1 MPIAVT
7 EDHES
12 LRASA
17 LRWAQTH
24 CPPTVPRQVAEA
36 PPGSTDLPAAW
47 EKMAAQ
53 GWLGLHVS
61 EEQGGQGFTL
71 AELAVVLEELGHA
84 LFPGPV
90 LPTVLVSAALARVPH
105 GAAELPPE
113 WLRGLA
119 DGSITAAVALGAAA
133 TPWQQA
139 EDGALSLG
147 ATVRPVLGLPTARLV
162 LVPLDDGTGTSWL
175 LLDREAFGD
184 AIAVEALPAL
194 DATRG
199 LGQLTIGGD
208 VPVTVPRRAQILL
221 SDDDVRGLALTLAA
235 AESAGIARWCL
246 HTASEYAKVRVQFGR
261 PIGQFQAVKHALAD
275 MLVAVEQAAAVAWD
289 AAAAWSEEDEVGADN
304 ADAAARGRHLSARIA
319 GAVALGAA
327 AHCAKECIQLLGG
340 IGFTWEHDA
349 HLYLK
354 RAMANLQLVAGGD
367 VGALEHDVAALAL
380 AGSRRNLAADLPS
393 EAESMREEIRAVVA
407 EVAAAGEA
415 DRRAAIAE
423 AGLIMPHWPAPWG
436 RGASPLE
443 QLVIDEELAAAG
455 VARPHLAVGAWALP
469 TLIAHGTAEQQ
480 ERWVRPTLHGRLNW
494 CQLFSEPGAGSDLAA
509 LSTRA
514 ERVEGGW
521 VLNGQKVWTSLAQ
534 TADFGICLARSDPDA
549 GKHAGITYFIVDMHA
564 EGIDIRPLREL
575 TGAAMFNEVFF
586 NDVFVPDDA
595 VVGVPGDGWRIGRT
609 TLANER
615 VSMSSGASF
624 GPGVEAL
631 TRTMARRSERGNPS
645 PPSLEERLGHL
656 IAEAQSIALLGHRS
670 TLRTLSGVDPGSGS
684 SVRKL
689 LGVEHEQR
697 VQEMGMALYGANG
710 AVLDGKAQ
718 RWEDGFLSTRCLTIA
733 GGTSEVQRNVIA
745 ERILGQPRDPEPGA

>member
-12 LRASA
+12 LRTTA

-24 CPPTVPRQVAEA
+24 SPATVPREAAEA
-36 PPGSTDLPAAW
+36 PPGSAEPPAAW

-53 GWLGLHVS
+53 GWLGLHVP
-61 EEQGGQGFTL
+61 EDLGGQGFTL
-71 AELAVVLEELGHA
+71 SELAVVLEELGHA
-84 LFPGPV
+84 LFPGPL
-90 LPTVLVSAALARVPH
+90 LPTVLVSAALARGS
-105 GAAELPPE
+105 GAQGSAAVPPE
-113 WLRGLA
+113 WVAGLA
-119 DGSITAAVALGAAA
+119 DGSVTAAVALGAA
-133 TPWQQA
+133 PQPGRPG
-139 EDGALSLG
+139 EDGTLFLSG
-147 ATVRPVLGLPTARLV
+147 AVRPVLGLPTARLV
-162 LVPLDDGTGTSWL
+162 LVPLDAGSGAGPGWI
-175 LLDREAFGD
+175 LLDREALGD
-184 AIAVEALPAL
+184 AVAVEALPAL
-194 DATRG
+194 DATRAM
-199 LGQLTIGGD
+199 GQLTFREGGLTLPAD
-208 VPVTVPRRAQILL
+208 QQVLV
-221 SDDDVRGLALTLAA
+221 SDADVRGLALTLAA

-246 HTASEYAKVRVQFGR
+246 ETASDYAKVRVQFGR

-275 MLVAVEQAAAVAWD
+275 MLVAVEQSAAVAWD
-289 AAAAWSEEDEVGADN
+289 AAAAWSEDEEVAADGN
-304 ADAAARGRHLSARIA
+304 RDRHLSARIA
-319 GAVALGAA
+319 GAVTLGAA

-349 HLYLK
+349 HFYLK
-354 RAMANLQLVAGGD
+354 RAMANLQLFAGGD
-367 VGALEHDVAALAL
+367 VGALEHDVAERAI
-380 AGSRRNLAADLPS
+380 AGARRNLAADLPA
-393 EAESMREEIRAVVA
+393 EAESVRAEIRAVVA
-407 EVAAAGEA
+407 EVAAADQA
-415 DRRAAIAE
+415 DQRVAFAE

-443 QLVIDEELAAAG
+443 QLVIDEELASAG
-455 VARPHLAVGAWALP
+455 LARPHLAVGAWALP
-469 TLIAHGTAEQQ
+469 TIIAHGTPEQQ
-480 ERWVRPTLHGRLNW
+480 ERWVRPTLHGKLHW

-514 ERVEGGW
+514 DRVEGGW

-534 TADFGICLARSDPDA
+534 MADFGICLARSDPEA
-549 GKHAGITYFIVDMHA
+549 SKHAGITYFIVDMHT
-564 EGIDIRPLREL
+564 EGLDIRPLREL

-595 VVGVPGDGWRIGRT
+595 VIGAPGDGWRIGRT

-615 VSMSSGASF
+615 VSMSTGASF
-624 GPGVEAL
+624 GPGVESL
-631 TRTMARRSERGNPS
+631 TRTLARRSERGETNPAS
-645 PPSLEERLGHL
+645 MEERLGHL
-656 IAEAQSIALLGHRS
+656 IAEAQTVALLGHRS

-718 RWEDGFLSTRCLTIA
+718 RWEEGFLSTRCLTIA

-745 ERILGQPRDPEPGA
+745 ERILGQPRDPEPGS

>member
-7 EDHES
+7 EEHE
-12 LRASA
+12 A
-17 LRWAQTH
+17 LRRTAERWLQTH
-24 CPPTVPRQVAEA
+24 CPPSVPRAEA
-36 PPGSTDLPAAW
+36 EPTEPPQPAEPPAVW

-53 GWLGLHVS
+53 GWLGLHLP
-61 EEQGGQGFTL
+61 EAHGGQGFTL
-71 AELAVVLEELGHA
+71 TEVAVVLEELGHA

-90 LPTVLVSAALARVPH
+90 LPTVLVSAAIARHPDEAVRR
-105 GAAELPPE
+105 ALLP
-113 WLRGLA
+113 GLA
-119 DGSITAAVALGAAA
+119 DGSVTAAVALGTAGMPWARAGDGTIVLTGAA
-133 TPWQQA
+133 
-139 EDGALSLG
+139 
-147 ATVRPVLGLPTARLV
+147 RPVLGLPTARLV
-162 LVPLDDGTGTSWL
+162 LVPLDGPDGVQWW
-175 LLDREAFGD
+175 LLDRDALGD
-184 AIAVEALPAL
+184 AVSVEALRAL
-194 DATRG
+194 DATR
-199 LGQLTIGGD
+199 TIGTLEVSG
-208 VPVTVPRRAQILL
+208 PGLTLRPGRAVQVA
-221 SDDDVRGLALTLAA
+221 DEEVRGLALVLAA

-246 HTASEYAKVRVQFGR
+246 QTASEYAKVRVQFGR

-275 MLVAVEQAAAVAWD
+275 MLVAVEQSAAVAWD
-289 AAAAWSEEDEVGADN
+289 GAAAWSEEHGEHQEHEKERDRD
-304 ADAAARGRHLSARIA
+304 LSARIA
-319 GAVALGAA
+319 GAIALEAA
-327 AHCAKECIQLLGG
+327 VHCAKQCIQILGG

-354 RAMANLQLVAGGD
+354 RAMATLQLVAGGD
-367 VGALEHDVAALAL
+367 VGGLEDEVTALAV
-380 AGSRRNLAADLPS
+380 AGARRNLAADLPA
-393 EAESMREEIRAVVA
+393 EADSLRAEVRAVVA
-407 EVAAAGEA
+407 EVAAAAPA
-415 DRRAAIAE
+415 DQRAALAE
-423 AGLIMPHWPAPWG
+423 AGLIMPHWPPPWG

-469 TLIAHGTAEQQ
+469 TLIAHGTEAQQ
-480 ERWVRPTLHGRLNW
+480 ERWVRPTLLGRLNW

-514 ERVEGGW
+514 ERVEGGY

-534 TADFGICLARSDPDA
+534 VADFGICLARSDPDA
-549 GKHAGITYFIVDMHA
+549 PKHAGITYFIVDMHA

-586 NDVFVPDDA
+586 DDVFVPDDA

-624 GPGVEAL
+624 GNGIESIV
-631 TRTMARRSERGNPS
+631 RTVAGRRARGEPC
-645 PPSLEERLGHL
+645 PPSLGARLGHL
-656 IAEAQSIALLGHRS
+656 IAEAQSIALLGHRA

-697 VQEMGMALYGANG
+697 VQEMGMALYGADG

-718 RWEDGFLSTRCLTIA
+718 RWEEGFLSTRCLTIA

-745 ERILGQPRDPEPGA
+745 ERILGQPRDPEPGS